1 MARSVSMWGPNAQ
14 GVRSRPDRSVAL
26 GDVREQ
32 PVQTMGID
40 LEGARAYLEW
50 SRKNPRPR
58 GPRGEPADPN
68 TMPEAARRWID
79 KQTAGWWED
88 DLNEPIRDE
97 IDDEAKAQINVGDA
111 ELEWDDPLLEVERD
125 SLAWERF
132 REDVVGI
139 ETDRLDQQLEKT
151 ADEEASARAW
161 EQAGDDA
168 SVGDPE
174 WDGFPAEMRGLSGEE
189 RALTGQTGGFA
200 PSPPMSGSLP
210 NRSTNLP
217 AGSPGFDAR
226 SPELLRALQ
235 ASSQRV
241 NPQQEVFPGMGGWQE
256 QLAEARQKLKEAER
270 REAERAA
277 ARRLG
282 RPIPKGPPIPGNQNP
297 ESGAASQFAPSGQ
310 LPVDPTAF
318 RAPQGQTM
326 DWFNNLSTEQKV
338 GMALMLMSGGMAAGG
353 GAAAAGGGAALRGGA
368 ALLPLILN
376 Q

>member
-1 MARSVSMWGPNAQ
+1 MWGPNAQ
-14 GVRSRPDRSVAL
+14 GVRSRPDRSVSLLSPELQRMGFDFDEFDRLLSEGTSEEEWNPWDLVVDPETGELVERGAGHL
-26 GDVREQ
+26 EPDHEETGGVPGRRLTEEEYEQHRRRQVRR
-32 PVQTMGID
+32 M
-40 LEGARAYLEW
+40 LERLDEENITEEDFRRW
-50 SRKNPRPR
+50 T
-58 GPRGEPADPN
+58 RGEAPLFSPD
-68 TMPEAARRWID
+68 
-79 KQTAGWWED
+79 ED
-88 DLNEPIRDE
+88 RS
-97 IDDEAKAQINVGDA
+97 Q
-111 ELEWDDPLLEVERD
+111 
-125 SLAWERF
+125 
-132 REDVVGI
+132 
-139 ETDRLDQQLEKT
+139 
-151 ADEEASARAW
+151 
-161 EQAGDDA
+161 
-168 SVGDPE
+168 
-174 WDGFPAEMRGLSGEE
+174 GLSGEE
-189 RALTGQTGGFA
+189 RALMGQTGGFA

-210 NRSTNLP
+210 NRPTNLP

-277 ARRLG
+277 ARHVS
-282 RPIPKGPPIPGNQNP
+282 RPTPKGPPIPRNQNP